1 MCVNAFSSFK
11 CGGGRRRRVALGGL
25 ADSLLCYNV
34 RIFAVGTRSIIA
46 CFCAVL
52 TVKVRVML
60 GPPPVSGS
68 EVDQLQFVSPE
79 VDDQVFVLEEQ
90 IENYRIV

>member
-1 MCVNAFSSFK
+1 
-11 CGGGRRRRVALGGL
+11 
-25 ADSLLCYNV
+25 
-34 RIFAVGTRSIIA
+34 
-46 CFCAVL
+46 
-52 TVKVRVML
+52 ML